1 MNGAVSSVNP
11 EAPQALLTLKGLAG
25 GHEGGAPVRERLTS
39 MLFLAAMAHA
49 IVILGISFG
58 VSHRHTNAPPGMEV
72 LLVTDDL
79 PEARDNEHAAYLA
92 QRTQRGAGNT
102 RVLPTGSPAERAA
115 AKAAIAAAQG
125 EADQSERAGDS
136 NSDEPMLTTGAPAPI
151 VRWLG
156 ATGAGLAARSREA
169 QQSPDGE
176 PRHGRGDARELVL
189 RGDPKTGQWLSP
201 DTKISRLAPYLDA
214 WRRKVERVGTLNF
227 PSAARRAELSGSPVI
242 EVAIAADGHLLEAA
256 IQRPSG
262 HASLDQAALQ
272 ILKLASP
279 FEPFPRALAR
289 DYASLRFA
297 YQWEFVGGQVGGGAV
312 TAGTN
317 DGTAP

>member
-1 MNGAVSSVNP
+1 LNSAVSNVSP
-11 EAPQALLTLKGLAG
+11 AAPHGLLTLKGLAG
-25 GHEGGAPVRERLTS
+25 GREGGAPVRERLTS
-39 MLFLAAMAHA
+39 MLFLAAIAHA

-58 VSHRHTNAPPGMEV
+58 VASRHTNAPPGMEV

-79 PEARDNEHAAYLA
+79 PEARSNERAAYLA

-102 RVLPTGSPAERAA
+102 HVLPTGSPAERAA
-115 AKAAIAAAQG
+115 AKAAIAAGRGDAE
-125 EADQSERAGDS
+125 EALRTGATA
-136 NSDEPMLTTGAPAPI
+136 SDEPMLTTGAPAPT

-156 ATGAGLAARSREA
+156 SRDDGLAARSREA
-169 QQSPDGE
+169 QESPEGD

-201 DTKISRLAPYLDA
+201 DTKASRLAPYLDA

-262 HASLDQAALQ
+262 HATLDQAALQ

-279 FEPFPRALAR
+279 FEPFPKALAR

-297 YQWEFVGGQVGGGAV
+297 YQWEFAAGQLGAGAV
-312 TAGTN
+312 TADTN